1 VAVDAQGVIGY
12 VEVCLRRAGW
22 RAVRSGDPAAA
33 PSVETW
39 ELSPADEYR

>member
-1 VAVDAQGVIGY
+1 
-12 VEVCLRRAGW
+12 
-22 RAVRSGDPAAA
+22 VRSGDPAAA